1 MLTATRPLRRLRG
14 TLRDFKKMLLIS
26 FEIVVYGGGLL
37 ILPCAMAG
45 LLSDSLV
52 SDLVAAVVVVAAVG
66 TAILTAIAIHEG
78 WFLKHLSD
86 WRTSGKSTEPVVP
99 AQAGRTVA
107 ANGIRATLEAGMR
120 VVRAGAFVVQM
131 PAP

>member
-1 MLTATRPLRRLRG
+1 M
-14 TLRDFKKMLLIS
+14 RDFKKMLLIS

-37 ILPCAMAG
+37 LLPCAMAG

-78 WFLKHLSD
+78 WFLKA
-86 WRTSGKSTEPVVP
+86 PVGLAHQREKHGARCSRASRP
-99 AQAGRTVA
+99 NGRRQRNQGDT
-107 ANGIRATLEAGMR
+107 
-120 VVRAGAFVVQM
+120 
-131 PAP
+131 